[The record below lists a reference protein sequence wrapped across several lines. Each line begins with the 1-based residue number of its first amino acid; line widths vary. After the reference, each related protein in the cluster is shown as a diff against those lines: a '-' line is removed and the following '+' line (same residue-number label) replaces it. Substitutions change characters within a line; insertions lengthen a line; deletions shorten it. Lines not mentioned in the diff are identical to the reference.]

1 MTDAAP
7 FIFATCQVGA
17 EGALKREFT
26 LRWSECHPAFMRPG
40 FVTFKVTSDEKH
52 AAPPGEGAI
61 FARAVAHTLGRI
73 TSDEQQEKLK
83 EVWDLAGQRKYEG
96 LHVWHR
102 DAAKPGRRDYE
113 PGLLPED
120 KEIAADLRAL
130 RPELSLPG
138 YVEEG
143 ALVLDVVVV
152 YQDLWFVG
160 WHQAT
165 AAPHTGWPGGFAMIA
180 MPPDAVSRTYLKME
194 EALRWAQFPLAA
206 GQLCAEIGS
215 APGGASQALL
225 ARGLVV
231 IGIDPADMHKAVLA
245 NPNFRHI
252 KKRGHEVQ
260 RREFR
265 KVRWLTCDVNLP
277 PSYTLDTVEAIVT
290 HGEVHVRGVILT
302 LKLPDW
308 DLVARIPEYLF
319 RVRGWGFH
327 DVRARQLHHNR
338 QEFTVAALRKR
349 GEG

>member
-1 MTDAAP
+1 MPDAP

-17 EGALKREFT
+17 EGALKREFA

-40 FVTFKVTSDEKH
+40 FVTFKITSEEKH

-61 FARAVAHTLGRI
+61 FARALAQTLGKVAGGQRP
-73 TSDEQQEKLK
+73 EMLQKAWE
-83 EVWDLAGQRKYEG
+83 LAGDRTYEG

-102 DAAKPGRRDYE
+102 DAAEPGHRDYE

-120 KEIAADLRAL
+120 KEIAAEVRAL
-130 RPELSLPG
+130 RTELSLPG
-138 YVEEG
+138 YVHEG
-143 ALVLDVVVV
+143 ATVLDVVIVEP
-152 YQDLWFVG
+152 DLWFVG

-165 AAPHTGWPGGFAMIA
+165 DAPHTCWPGGFAMIE

-194 EALRWAQFPLAA
+194 EALRWTQFPLAA

-225 ARGLVV
+225 AHGLVV
-231 IGIDPADMHKAVLA
+231 IGIDPADMHPAVLA

-252 KKRGHEVQ
+252 KKRGHEVR

-277 PSYTLDTVEAIVT
+277 PSYTLDTVEAIVM
-290 HGEVHVRGVILT
+290 HPEVHVRGLILT
-302 LKLPDW
+302 LKLPGW
-308 DLVARIPEYLF
+308 DLVDKIPEYLF
-319 RVRGWGFH
+319 RVRSWGFQ

-338 QEFTVAALRKR
+338 QEFIVAALRP
-349 GEG
+349 